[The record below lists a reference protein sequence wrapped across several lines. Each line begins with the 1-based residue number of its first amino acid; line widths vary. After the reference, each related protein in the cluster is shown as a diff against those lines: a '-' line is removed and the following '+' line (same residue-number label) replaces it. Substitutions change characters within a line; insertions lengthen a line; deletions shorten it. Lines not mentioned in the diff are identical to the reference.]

1 MGTYEKEFE
10 TTGMVMKT
18 KFISTST
25 LVIGLA
31 FATEACFAD
40 ASASSQTPDTSINGQ
55 ITSLTQKNVQ
65 GTVGSVNPSSRPNIA
80 RARLNVSGDFL
91 YWFAEEDGLEYAV
104 VQKSASATVAPAK
117 SDVKQFSIDWQPG
130 FRIGLGYRLPH
141 DSWNLNAEWTRF
153 YGSDHGSSFKRNS
166 SDDLLA
172 VPYVQI
178 GNNAATANGTR
189 FIQEINK
196 AHWKLHY
203 NVLDFEFSRAFF
215 LSKALSV
222 RPFFGP
228 RAAWIDQKVQ
238 ANYVIF
244 PFFGIT
250 VDALVKSKNDY
261 HAGGLRLG
269 SDLDFYFTKYFSIF
283 GEASGSLLYGHF
295 DTWTRAYF
303 SAPVANIEN
312 RRILDADNSSNR
324 LRSNLE
330 LRGGVKGHI
339 PLFNNKA
346 ELTLAVTYDMS
357 IWFSQNEITDAA
369 FPGGVQS
376 MITEARKGD
385 LTLQGLAVSAGL
397 DF

>member
-1 MGTYEKEFE
+1 
-10 TTGMVMKT
+10 MKS

-40 ASASSQTPDTSINGQ
+40 ASSASQTPDTSVNGQ
-55 ITSLTQKNVQ
+55 VNALTQKNVQ
-65 GTVGSVNPSSRPNIA
+65 GTVGTVNPSSRPNIA

-104 VQKSASATVAPAK
+104 VQKSASAEVAPAK
-117 SDVKQFSIDWQPG
+117 SHVKQLSIDWQPG

-153 YGSDHGSSFKRNS
+153 YGSDHGHSIEPHSP
-166 SDDLLA
+166 DDLLA
-172 VPYVQI
+172 IPYVQI
-178 GNNAATANGTR
+178 GNNASTVGGSR
-189 FIQEINK
+189 FVQKIDK

-203 NVLDFEFSRAFF
+203 NVLDFEFSRPFF
-215 LSKALSV
+215 LSKALAV

-228 RAAWIDQKVQ
+228 RGAWIDQKIQ
-238 ANYVIF
+238 AHYDIF
-244 PFFGIT
+244 PFFGT
-250 VDALVKSKNDY
+250 LLSALVKSKNDY

-269 SDLDFYFTKYFSIF
+269 TDLDFYFTKYFSIF
-283 GEASGSLLYGHF
+283 GQASGSLLYGQF
-295 DTWTRAYF
+295 ETKTNAYLGLPNTSPPF
-303 SAPVANIEN
+303 KSVLAIQAKNKP
-312 RRILDADNSSNR
+312 SH

-330 LRGGVKGHI
+330 FRGGLKGHI

-357 IWFSQNEITDAA
+357 IWFSQNEINDAA
-369 FPGGVQS
+369 FPGGVVS
-376 MITEARKGD
+376 LIPEARKGD